1 MTRNNLPNNWQVKT
15 LGNVLESLESGGRP
29 QGGGLAIGDVPSL
42 GAEHLND
49 QGRFKFDSM
58 KYIPKN
64 YFNLM
69 QRGIVNVNDILVVKD
84 GATTGKVS
92 LVKNDFPF
100 EQAAINEHLFLIRT
114 NKNLLN
120 PQFAFYFLYSSLG
133 NSQIMTDFRGSAQ
146 GGISREFVN
155 KVSIPLPPLPIQKQI
170 AEILEKADEARQKR
184 KEANKLTDEFLQS
197 VFIEMFGDPV
207 KNPKGWEKKLIGDL
221 CLVTKLAGF
230 EYTEYVKYKNE
241 GEIIVI
247 RGLNVKNCK
256 LKLDEV
262 KYIDKSTSDF
272 LKRSK
277 LYKDDVVMTYIGI
290 NIGDVAIVEESN
302 KYHLAP
308 NVAKI
313 TSKDLKK
320 LNPIYLLRFLDMD
333 FNKQQFRKFTTNT
346 AKQALNMS
354 NIRLLEIPIPPI
366 SLQQQFAE
374 IVNKTEALKE
384 KQKQSEQE
392 LENLFQSLMQKAFKG
407 ELVA

>member
-1 MTRNNLPNNWQVKT
+1 MKMSNLPNNWQIKT
-15 LGNVLESLESGGRP
+15 LGNVLESFESGGRP

-207 KNPKGWEKKLIGDL
+207 KNPKRWEVKKFGEVFDSIRYGTGSPPTYIENGIPFIRATNIKNNSIVENDLVFISKLDADQIKKCELREGDL
-221 CLVTKLAGF
+221 IVVRSGVNTGDAAVVPKEFDGAYAAYDL
-230 EYTEYVKYKNE
+230 
-241 GEIIVI
+241 II
-247 RGLNVKNCK
+247 
-256 LKLDEV
+256 E
-262 KYIDKSTSDF
+262 
-272 LKRSK
+272 
-277 LYKDDVVMTYIGI
+277 
-290 NIGDVAIVEESN
+290 
-302 KYHLAP
+302 
-308 NVAKI
+308 
-313 TSKDLKK
+313 LKK
-320 LNPIYLLRFLDMD
+320 VHSVFYSFLINSSYGKAIIDPLSRRAGQPHLNAEQLR
-333 FNKQQFRKFTTNT
+333 
-346 AKQALNMS
+346 
-354 NIRLLEIPIPPI
+354 EIEFYFPPL